1 MTATPARSIRI
12 AILAMGGEGGGVL
25 ADWIVGMAEAG
36 GYRAQLTSVPGVA
49 QRTGA
54 TNYYIELFPGRDL
67 PAGAE
72 PVMALTPFPGDIDIV
87 VASELMEAGRAIQR
101 GLVTPDRTTLVTS
114 TTRVYA
120 MTERLPMADGRVDAD
135 KLLEACRLAA
145 RRLVALD
152 MGAIAERTGS
162 VISAAMLGA
171 LAGARVLPFE
181 RKHFEAAIER
191 GGVGVAASKRAFTA
205 AHDSAADGTDGKS
218 GRNERPAEPPPEKGE
233 SGAEPPSVARLK
245 AEVAAR
251 VPGPARDLASEGV
264 ARLVDYQD
272 EAYARLYLDRL
283 ERIAGVDRASGDGS
297 FLLTAETAR
306 WLALGMSYEDTIR
319 VAELKIR
326 ASRFERVH
334 AEVDVRD
341 GQIVQ
346 IAEFLHPRLQEIAE
360 SVPAPLGRFLQ
371 RNWLARRLIGA
382 MTASGKIVDTTS
394 IRGFLLLSAVAS
406 LKPRRRSSLR
416 FTEETRALEAWLD
429 DVAAFAQRDY
439 AMALEIAELRRL
451 VKGYGDTHERG
462 RKSYAAIIACARRM
476 QPGPDAAAH
485 IAMLRKAA
493 LDDDTGA
500 KLEAMLAH
508 MAPGTFQPEKR

>member
-25 ADWIVGMAEAG
+25 ADWIVGAAEAK

-54 TNYYIELFPGRDL
+54 TNYYIELFPGGGL
-67 PAGAE
+67 PAGLE

-114 TTRVYA
+114 TARVFA
-120 MTERLPMADGRVDAD
+120 MTERLAMADGRVDTE

-145 RRLVALD
+145 RRLVAVD

-171 LAGARVLPFE
+171 LAGARALPFE
-181 RKHFEAAIER
+181 RTDFEAAIER
-191 GGVGVAASKRAFTA
+191 GGVGVSASKRAFAAALDATA
-205 AHDSAADGTDGKS
+205 PEPAAAAPPAATDGPPIPAS
-218 GRNERPAEPPPEKGE
+218 LGRLQAE
-233 SGAEPPSVARLK
+233 AAARL
-245 AEVAAR
+245 
-251 VPGPARDLASEGV
+251 PAPAHEFVREGV
-264 ARLVDYQD
+264 ARLLDYQD

-283 ERIAGVDRASGDGS
+283 QRIAETDRAAGDGS
-297 FLLTAETAR
+297 FRLTAETAR

-326 ASRFERVH
+326 ASRFERVR
-334 AEVDVRD
+334 AEVGARD

-394 IRGFLLLSAVAS
+394 IRGFLLMSAVAS

-416 FTEETRALEAWLD
+416 FAEETRTLEAWLE
-429 DVAAFAQRDY
+429 DVAAFAPRDY

-451 VKGYGDTHERG
+451 VKGYGDTHQRG
-462 RKSYAAIIACARRM
+462 RKRYAAIIACARRM

-485 IAMLRKAA
+485 IAMLRRAA
-493 LDDDTGA
+493 LDDETGA
-500 KLEAMLAH
+500 KLDAMLAH
-508 MAPGTFQPEKR
+508 MAPGTAQPEKR